1 MNSGSRAHAVMLVT
15 LSYGKSDDSGA
26 KPLSPKEWARFAVW
40 LEGRGLDPS
49 ALLKGDTKDLLLGW
63 TDPSVTVSRLE
74 RLLDRGGALGLA
86 LEKWERAGLWVITRS
101 DPEYPERLKRRL
113 PLDSPPV
120 LFGCG
125 NKRLLGSGGIAV
137 VGSRDAGQDD
147 IAFAENLGDAAA
159 KQGYSIVSGG
169 ARGVDRSAMSGALR
183 NEGTAVGVMADSLL
197 RTAASARYRK
207 HLLSGDL
214 ALITPFNPEAGF
226 NVGNA
231 MSRNRYIYCLADAA
245 VVVSSTTDKGGT
257 WNGALENLKGAW
269 VPLWVKRA
277 ANAES
282 GNSALAE
289 RGAHWVPDGLTSLEH
304 LLRTHAGTSEDAR
317 AGPPQLAS
325 GAGWQA
331 ARELGTEFSETP
343 GPESETVTTPSK
355 TELAHE
361 PVVGDTPD
369 RFDMDF
375 YALFLNRLRDITITG
390 PMKAE
395 DIALRLKLQKSQ
407 VDAWLKQGVSGGEVK
422 KLTRP
427 VRYQSAA
434 GASQQESLFDDG
446 N

>member
-1 MNSGSRAHAVMLVT
+1 MNSDSQAHAVMLVT
-15 LSYGKSDDSGA
+15 LSYGKSDDSGV
-26 KPLSPKEWARFAVW
+26 KPLSPKEWTRFAIW
-40 LEGRGLDPS
+40 LEDRNLDPS
-49 ALLKGDTKDLLLGW
+49 ALLKGDMRALLLGW

-74 RLLDRGGALGLA
+74 RLLDRGGALGLV
-86 LEKWERAGLWVITRS
+86 LKKWERAGLWVITRS
-101 DPEYPERLKRRL
+101 DPEYPERLKCRL

-147 IAFAENLGDAAA
+147 ITFAENLGDAAA

-197 RTAASARYRK
+197 RAAASTRYRK

-245 VVVSSTTDKGGT
+245 VVVSSMTDKGGT

-269 VPLWVKRA
+269 IPLWVKRA
-277 ANAES
+277 ASAKS
-282 GNSALAE
+282 GNSDLVE
-289 RGAHWVPDGLTSLEH
+289 RGAHWVSDDLTSLEY
-304 LLRTHAGTSEDAR
+304 LLRTHAGMPEDAR
-317 AGPPQLAS
+317 ADLPQLAS
-325 GAGWQA
+325 GTGWQGT
-331 ARELGTEFSETP
+331 RELGAEFSETP
-343 GPESETVTTPSK
+343 DPESEAATMPSK

-375 YALFLNRLRDITITG
+375 YTLFLNRLRDITITG

-395 DIALRLKLQKSQ
+395 DIALRLKLHKSQ
-407 VDAWLKQGVSGGEVK
+407 VNAWLKQGVSGGKVEK
-422 KLTRP
+422 MTRP
-427 VRYQSAA
+427 VRYQPAE
-434 GASQQESLFDDG
+434 GASQQESLFDDRD
-446 N
+446 